1 MASTTTGRSAGQTTG
16 QPPGNSASK
25 LSDDLARVLPH
36 LQLDERGRST
46 LAGSEGSR
54 DALDRLERAG
64 LLIEATRLVAHALPA
79 REAVWWACACSR
91 HTAASGV
98 DQAAEKAVRA
108 AAETWVRKPTDEHRR
123 SAMKEAEATGF
134 GSAEA
139 WAAVGAF
146 WSGDSMAPPEA
157 PKVPPQPHFTG
168 LAVAGSV
175 ALAAARGPAVRRDGR
190 LLKFLISAKDI
201 ASGGAGHLESE
212 SD

>member
-1 MASTTTGRSAGQTTG
+1 MASPTTDPTAGK
-16 QPPGNSASK
+16 SASK
-25 LSDDLARVLPH
+25 LRDDLARVLPH
-36 LQLDERGRST
+36 LQLDERGRSV
-46 LAGSEGSR
+46 LDGCQGSV

-91 HTAASGV
+91 HTAASGS
-98 DQAAEKAVRA
+98 DQTAENDVRA
-108 AAETWVRKPTDEHRR
+108 AAEAWVRKPTDEHRR
-123 SAMKEAEATGF
+123 SAMQRAESTGF

-175 ALAAARGPAVRRDGR
+175 ALAAARGPAARRDGR
-190 LLKFLISAKDI
+190 LLQFLLSAKDI
-201 ASGGAGHLESE
+201 AAGGAGHIEVE
-212 SD
+212 RD